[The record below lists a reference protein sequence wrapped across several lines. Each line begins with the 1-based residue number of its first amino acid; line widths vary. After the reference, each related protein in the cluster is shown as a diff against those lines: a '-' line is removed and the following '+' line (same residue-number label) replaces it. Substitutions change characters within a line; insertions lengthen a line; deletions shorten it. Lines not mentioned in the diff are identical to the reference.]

1 MTRYSKPRGQIFS
14 AEKRLFL
21 LLVILSTFSIAMLV
35 ARIFVSGRIT
45 YAFMVWNLILAWMPL
60 LFAIAA
66 TLGRRRS
73 LVVLSFGSL
82 WLLFLPNAPYLI
94 TDLIHLRPVGAIPT
108 WYDAIMFFSFALSGL
123 LLGLHSLSLMQGI
136 VEKRWGLFTGWLFVV
151 AAAVL
156 SSFGIYVGRF
166 LRWNSW
172 DVFVNPFHLSTDILA
187 SLSTPFALFKAL
199 VVVSLFSAVTIGA
212 YLFWHGRGQLALK
225 GGGASSG

>member
-1 MTRYSKPRGQIFS
+1 
-14 AEKRLFL
+14 
-21 LLVILSTFSIAMLV
+21 MLA
-35 ARIFVSGRIT
+35 ARIFASGLIT
-45 YAFMVWNLILAWMPL
+45 YAFLVWNLFLAWMPL

-66 TLGRRRS
+66 TLGRRRP

-82 WLLFLPNAPYLI
+82 WLLFLPNGPYLI
-94 TDLIHLRPVGAIPT
+94 TDLMHLRPAGSIPT

-123 LLGLHSLSLMQGI
+123 LLGLHSLSLMQEI
-136 VEKRWGLFTGWLFVV
+136 VERRWGFFTGWLFVV
-151 AAAVL
+151 VAAVL

-212 YLFWHGRGQLALK
+212 YLFWHGRGQVSLK
-225 GGGASSG
+225 GGEASSG